1 MRELEKLLSNSG
13 DGRVIW
19 TSSIT
24 AYSKSFDIDDWQ
36 GIKRYFS
43 FIHRYHVLLAYNIHS
58 KEPYE
63 SSKWACDLIA
73 IVSAERFQREENCIS
88 SFTTSPG
95 VVASEIGALPVW
107 VCKVRFLVHY
117 LVS

>member
-36 GIKRYFS
+36 GIKRYFLFVRIS
-43 FIHRYHVLLAYNIHS
+43 HALLAYNKYS

-73 IVSAERFQREENCIS
+73 IASGERFQREENHIA

-107 VCKVRFLVHY
+107 VCKARFLVHY